1 MTEDEAKTKWCP
13 FARMLSHIYS
23 QDGAGRTFEG
33 GYSYNRSPDHGEG
46 YLPTGA
52 KCIGSACMAWRW
64 NDMTYDRPLELWS
77 KSKGQR
83 VNSAYSDDADWRPV
97 GGDSE
102 PPTPQGYCGLAGKP

>member
-52 KCIGSACMAWRW
+52 KCIGSACMAWRATD
-64 NDMTYDRPLELWS
+64 NECAPSSY
-77 KSKGQR
+77 
-83 VNSAYSDDADWRPV
+83 Y
-97 GGDSE
+97 E
-102 PPTPQGYCGLAGKP
+102 PPAQSKPAGYCGLAGRP